1 MFKKYDNITITDK
14 CCDAK
19 RYKSFNSPYEDYN
32 ESGELM
38 GYHWQR
44 GTQVDLEFNLSGE
57 INYPSDAIVYTAVGQ
72 APDESTQANIND
84 FAYNVADLKMWQLKS
99 IVDSKYIWVA
109 QSIYEAPNLG
119 DKQFYIDIS
128 QYIANKKLS
137 VSLYDVNF
145 NVLDKQIFDSTTEL
159 TYTITKELADILIA
173 GIYYISLDCF
183 DPTTLYTLSII
194 SIGDLRITIT

>member
-1 MFKKYDNITITDK
+1 M
-14 CCDAK
+14 
-19 RYKSFNSPYEDYN
+19 
-32 ESGELM
+32 
-38 GYHWQR
+38 
-44 GTQVDLEFNLSGE
+44 
-57 INYPSDAIVYTAVGQ
+57 YTAVGQ
-72 APDESTQANIND
+72 APDENTQANIND

-99 IVDSKYIWVA
+99 IVDGRYIWAA

-128 QYIANKKLS
+128 QYIVNKKLS

-183 DPTTLYTLSII
+183 DPTTLDTFSII
-194 SIGDLRITIT
+194 SVGDLRITIT